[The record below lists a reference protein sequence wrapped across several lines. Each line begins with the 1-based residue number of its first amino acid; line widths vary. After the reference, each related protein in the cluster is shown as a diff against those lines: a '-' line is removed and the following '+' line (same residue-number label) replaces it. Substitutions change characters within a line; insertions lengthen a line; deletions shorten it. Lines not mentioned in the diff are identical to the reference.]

1 MKNQFGGVKLITIIG
16 VILIFAVI
24 LLLIIVFAGLN
35 DHEEVSKNN
44 ILTNTYTSD
53 TPADI
58 KGENT
63 NFELSFLQLEDK
75 QENMIYSPLSI
86 KYALKMLQEGASDN
100 TYTQIEEI
108 VGNSNLPTY
117 RNIENTLS
125 LANGIFIRDTYYQYV
140 KDNYKDI
147 LVNKYNAE
155 IRQDEFQSAKNANK
169 WIEEKTFGKIENM
182 LNDDIVTNP
191 DLQMLLINALAIDME
206 WKNQFDE
213 NDTNGRKF
221 YLSDGTEMIA
231 TMMSR
236 ESSSDDI
243 SYYMGDDITAITIDL
258 KEYEET
264 QLEFMALMPN
274 TNLEQYVDSLTMDN
288 IEEITQ
294 KLNSASNTKAGV
306 KINIP
311 KFEFDYDLNL
321 KDDLIKLGITDAFN
335 GNLANFSNMADLERT
350 QKNLYVSDALHK
362 ANIEFS
368 EEGVKA
374 AAVTVF
380 GMMDVTSIGVEK
392 EIPIEINIDNP
403 FVFLI
408 RDKNTNEIWFVG
420 TVYEPNYWE
429 EDKGDYSTQW

>member
-155 IRQDEFQSAKNANK
+155 IRQDEFQSAKNANE
-169 WIEEKTFGKIENM
+169 WIEEKTFEKIENM

-221 YLSDGTEMIA
+221 YLADGTEMIA

>member
-155 IRQDEFQSAKNANK
+155 IRQDEFQSAKK
-169 WIEEKTFGKIENM
+169 CK
-182 LNDDIVTNP
+182 
-191 DLQMLLINALAIDME
+191 
-206 WKNQFDE
+206 
-213 NDTNGRKF
+213 
-221 YLSDGTEMIA
+221 
-231 TMMSR
+231 
-236 ESSSDDI
+236 
-243 SYYMGDDITAITIDL
+243 
-258 KEYEET
+258 
-264 QLEFMALMPN
+264 
-274 TNLEQYVDSLTMDN
+274 
-288 IEEITQ
+288 
-294 KLNSASNTKAGV
+294 
-306 KINIP
+306 
-311 KFEFDYDLNL
+311 
-321 KDDLIKLGITDAFN
+321 
-335 GNLANFSNMADLERT
+335 
-350 QKNLYVSDALHK
+350 
-362 ANIEFS
+362 
-368 EEGVKA
+368 
-374 AAVTVF
+374 
-380 GMMDVTSIGVEK
+380 
-392 EIPIEINIDNP
+392 
-403 FVFLI
+403 
-408 RDKNTNEIWFVG
+408 
-420 TVYEPNYWE
+420 
-429 EDKGDYSTQW
+429 